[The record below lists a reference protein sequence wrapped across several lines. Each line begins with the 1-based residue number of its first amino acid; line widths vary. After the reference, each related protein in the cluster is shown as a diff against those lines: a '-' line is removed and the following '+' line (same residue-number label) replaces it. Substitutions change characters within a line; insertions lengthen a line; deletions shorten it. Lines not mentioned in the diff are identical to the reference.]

1 MLDQI
6 TSVSFE

>member
-6 TSVSFE
+6 WK

>member
-6 TSVSFE
+6 T